1 VPWTDVSILLRC
13 CAHAYTVLA
22 AAGCTLSLLGSLGKQ
37 TLYVPNYDFVL
48 RFGGP
53 LTGTLTSF
61 CDLFGNVLTT
71 VIYSIY
77 PRLLERG
84 GWCGY
89 THTCTCTRTRAHAHP
104 THCHV

>member
-1 VPWTDVSILLRC
+1 MPWTDVSILLRC

-84 GWCGY
+84 GLV
-89 THTCTCTRTRAHAHP
+89 RIHAHV
-104 THCHV
+104 HALMMAL